1 MGFGTWIE
9 NKEVSLL
16 FLFSVRFAGE
26 KALLSYCQKEE
37 KTEAEQRQRQV
48 RKKGSNQ
55 HKI

>member
-26 KALLSYCQKEE
+26 KALLYCQKEE